1 MPTIRQRAKFD
12 FIRYASCWEDCDIL
26 LEALRI
32 KPGDSCLS
40 IGSSGDNSLALL
52 TKDPELVVAVDF
64 NPTQHACI
72 DLRVEA
78 FKNLTYP
85 ELLEFMGIDESCD
98 RLRMYNEIKQGLKP
112 YSMSFWDENIDLVEK
127 GIIHGGKF
135 ERFFHIFR
143 KYVVP
148 FFHRQKTVR
157 DFLSRKNP
165 EQQKEYYS
173 KVWNNLNWKILF
185 KVFFSEFIVGRMGR
199 DPEFFKHVDEDSVSA
214 SFKKRVDF
222 HLSEAPIYDS
232 PYINYI
238 FTGNFP
244 RHALP
249 VYLRQENYNIIRN
262 NLSRFKQHI
271 GDIRSCIDQY
281 SHVKFNAFNLS
292 DIFEYMSDAEHR
304 TEIEHML
311 QGSAPGARYAFWNL
325 LVDRFFPHGLPIG
338 YEKVFSEELFK
349 RDRAPFYKR
358 FVVGT
363 YHGEK

>member
-1 MPTIRQRAKFD
+1 MPTISQRAKFD

-32 KPGDSCLS
+32 KPGDRCLS

-98 RLRMYNEIKQGLKP
+98 RLRMYNEIKHGLTP
-112 YSMSFWDENIDLVEK
+112 YSMAFWDENINLIEK

-135 ERFFHIFR
+135 ERFFQIFR

-148 FFHRQKTVR
+148 LFHKKKTVR
-157 DFLSRKNP
+157 EFLSSKSP
-165 EQQKEYYS
+165 EQQMEFYFKI
-173 KVWNNLNWKILF
+173 WNNLNWKILF
-185 KVFFSEFIVGRMGR
+185 KVFFSEFVVGRMGR
-199 DPEFFKHVDEDSVSA
+199 DPEFFKHVDEEKISD

-222 HLSEAPIYDS
+222 HFSQVPVYDS
-232 PYINYI
+232 PYVNYI
-238 FTGNFP
+238 FTSNYP

-249 VYLRQENYNIIRN
+249 VYLRKENYTIIKNNINR
-262 NLSRFKQHI
+262 LKQHI
-271 GDIRSCIDQY
+271 GDIRSCIDSY
-281 SHVKFNAFNLS
+281 GHIKFNVYNLS
-292 DIFEYMSDAEHR
+292 DIFEYMSE
-304 TEIEHML
+304 TEYHEELKYIMR
-311 QGSAPGARYAFWNL
+311 GSAKGARLAFWNL
-325 LVDRFFPHGLPIG
+325 LVDRLFPEDLSFE
-338 YEKVFSEELFK
+338 YEKELSERLHGQ
-349 RDRAPFYKR
+349 DRAPFYKR
-358 FVVGT
+358 FIIGT
-363 YHGEK
+363 FTGE